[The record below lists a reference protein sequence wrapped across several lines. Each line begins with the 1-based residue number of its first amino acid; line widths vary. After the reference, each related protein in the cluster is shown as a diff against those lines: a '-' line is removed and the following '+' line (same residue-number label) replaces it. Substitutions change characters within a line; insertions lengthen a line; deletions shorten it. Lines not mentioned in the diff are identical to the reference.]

1 MVFPLDF
8 CKALKVQSF
17 GRVRWSLLPI
27 VRNFGLGAPQKTHD
41 YPSINGLFM
50 FEKFSVRRVGLLLF
64 RKFSPQVA
72 VVSATTTFSCLFD
85 TFPTLVDLSIP
96 KKKMLYVMTEFM
108 TGFRCT

>member
-1 MVFPLDF
+1 MILGLA
-8 CKALKVQSF
+8 AL
-17 GRVRWSLLPI
+17 
-27 VRNFGLGAPQKTHD
+27 QKTKD
-41 YPSINGLFM
+41 YPSINGLLM

-108 TGFRCT
+108 TGFICALDDL